1 MNRIT
6 TVFDIDDVF
15 WPLNEHVAVIANVGY
30 DKIITFRARD
40 NPLLD
45 AAARERLHNAYQTP
59 RLHADMDFYP
69 GAELF
74 GVLARD
80 PRIDPWLCSNS
91 IDADVVED
99 KKRNMRRLLG
109 HDYDLFRT
117 MYNIISMEESGKKKF
132 PDNMRILIDD
142 SPLNAVISGAAHIIM
157 RRQPWNQS
165 DWGRGVLA
173 PIMDRV
179 RYYSHPQTAY
189 RIIRGILD
197 AEAGPLP
204 E

>member
-1 MNRIT
+1 MDKII

-15 WPLNEHVAVIANVGY
+15 WPLNEHVAVIAGIDY
-30 DKIITFRARD
+30 KKIVTFRAKD

-45 AAARERLHNAYQTP
+45 AAARQRLHDAYQTP

-74 GVLARD
+74 GVLAKD

-91 IDADVVED
+91 IDTDVISD
-99 KKRNMRRLLG
+99 KKRNMHLFLG
-109 HDYDLFRT
+109 TDYDRFRT
-117 MYNIISMEESGKKKF
+117 MYNIISMEKSGEKKF
-132 PDNMRILIDD
+132 PDGVRILIDD
-142 SPLNAVISGAAHIIM
+142 SPLNAVASGAAHVIM
-157 RRQPWNQS
+157 RRHPWNQS
-165 DWGRGVLA
+165 DWGRNILA

-179 RYYSHPQTAY
+179 RYYSHPQTAC

-197 AEAGPLP
+197 TEAGPLP
-204 E
+204 G

>member
-1 MNRIT
+1 MDKII

-15 WPLNEHVAVIANVGY
+15 WPLNEHVAVIAGIDY
-30 DKIITFRARD
+30 EKIVTFHAKD

-45 AAARERLHNAYQTP
+45 AAARQRLHDAYQTP

-91 IDADVVED
+91 IDTDVIGD
-99 KKRNMRRLLG
+99 KKRNMRLFLG
-109 HDYDLFRT
+109 TDYDRFRT
-117 MYNIISMEESGKKKF
+117 MYNIISMEKSGEKKF
-132 PDNMRILIDD
+132 PDGVRILIDD
-142 SPLNAVISGAAHIIM
+142 SPLNAVASGAAHVIM
-157 RRQPWNQS
+157 RRHPWNQS
-165 DWGRGVLA
+165 DWGRSILA

-197 AEAGPLP
+197 TEAGPLP